1 MTFIFPTRSV
11 VCAPADRPGGGNASP
26 RLLKPN
32 LELLTRLRGIHLDG
46 PRRETLNNL
55 AIIDDQENMIRI
67 LSLAI
72 GDHVETLTGE
82 KPDIVRASQVRGR
95 PYDRSRLHIF
105 IASTEVEI
113 RSMPEIIFDY
123 DIDLVLTDYDYRIN
137 DLTGVDLIRR
147 ISAKENE
154 AKDKMGSRIII
165 GMSAVSVLNRELF
178 YGARAD
184 LVLDKPPR
192 INITDLFI

>member
-1 MTFIFPTRSV
+1 MTYIPPTRSV
-11 VCAPADRPGGGNASP
+11 VCAPADRPGSGSAP
-26 RLLKPN
+26 PCILRPN
-32 LELLTRLRGIHLDG
+32 LELITRLRGIHLDG

-55 AIIDDQENMIRI
+55 AIIDDQENMIRF

-72 GDHVETLTGE
+72 GDHVEALTGE

-105 IASTEVEI
+105 IAGTEVEI
-113 RSMPEIIFDY
+113 RSMPKIIFDY
-123 DIDLVLTDYDYRIN
+123 DIDLVLTDYDYRID

-147 ISAKENE
+147 IRAKENE
-154 AKDKMGSRIII
+154 AKDEMGSRIII

-184 LVLDKPPR
+184 LVLDKPPG
-192 INITDLFI
+192 INITDLFV